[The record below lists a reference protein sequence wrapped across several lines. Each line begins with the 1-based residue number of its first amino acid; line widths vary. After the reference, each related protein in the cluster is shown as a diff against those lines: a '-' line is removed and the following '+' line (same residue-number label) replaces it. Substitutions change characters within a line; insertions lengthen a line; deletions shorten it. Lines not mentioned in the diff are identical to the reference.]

1 MGMYDF
7 IDVTESQG
15 EDTLPAEA
23 VKFNGKWLDHEVE
36 GFRTLRVSGR
46 ELMDCEIEDV
56 QMGSMDGTQY
66 QYKRYPARQIT
77 VTYRLMSESDT
88 AFREAFNRLNGL
100 LDAEEAELIFND
112 EPDKYFIATKAGN
125 SEVAAGRNSVTGE
138 IVFYCTDPSKYSV
151 VEKTFPASLNADG
164 ILEAT
169 IVNRGTES
177 VPVSYEI
184 VHKHENGYLGIVSQ
198 YGVMQYGRVEETD
211 WENYKQNEKLV
222 RLSDLSAL
230 PDDPGTNYMHPN
242 HVMGGSLVTET
253 IGGKPCLRL
262 RSTGAV
268 SAGKW
273 IGAMKTL
280 TVPADSEGHA
290 GAKNFYCYLNHW
302 FETGLMGQTAEQSIA
317 FLTGDNKVICGY
329 SLFKSDMTGNTAC
342 LEFWLNGKIVRSISF
357 APSSSDSANPFNH
370 GRGHNDIR
378 KEGDKVTFYWFGNYP
393 SYRSSA
399 IRNMECKKIQVAFT
413 QFDSRGLGNKYVT
426 RNYLRSLEFQKMG
439 VEKWRDVPNRYQEG
453 DVVSIDGEAARV
465 YVNGMANTGDEMI
478 GTKYFHVPPGET
490 KVQFYYSG
498 FCNPAPVVTARI
510 KEAFL

>member
-1 MGMYDF
+1 MGL
-7 IDVTESQG
+7 S
-15 EDTLPAEA
+15 
-23 VKFNGKWLDHEVE
+23 VKFNGYELNQYIDVLI
-36 GFRTLRVSGR
+36 GFTPFSGAEWSP
-46 ELMDCEIEDV
+46 ELLGDAGLKRGADFSYTTYKQKQIPMPYTVLEDL
-56 QMGSMDGTQY
+56 GEKHDEL
-66 QYKRYPARQIT
+66 ARI
-77 VTYRLMSESDT
+77 
-88 AFREAFNRLNGL
+88 LNV
-100 LDAEEAELIFND
+100 D
-112 EPDKYFIATKAGN
+112 EPKELVFGN
-125 SEVAAGRNSVTGE
+125 APDR
-138 IVFYCTDPSKYSV
+138 VFYAVPMGDLDFDDYECLGEGVITWLVPDGLAHST

-198 YGVMQYGRVEETD
+198 YGVMQYGCVEETD

-357 APSSSDSANPFNH
+357 APSSSDNANPFNN

-490 KVQFYYSG
+490 KVQFYYSS

>member
-1 MGMYDF
+1 M
-7 IDVTESQG
+7 
-15 EDTLPAEA
+15 
-23 VKFNGKWLDHEVE
+23 
-36 GFRTLRVSGR
+36 
-46 ELMDCEIEDV
+46 
-56 QMGSMDGTQY
+56 
-66 QYKRYPARQIT
+66 
-77 VTYRLMSESDT
+77 
-88 AFREAFNRLNGL
+88 
-100 LDAEEAELIFND
+100 
-112 EPDKYFIATKAGN
+112 
-125 SEVAAGRNSVTGE
+125 
-138 IVFYCTDPSKYSV
+138 
-151 VEKTFPASLNADG
+151 
-164 ILEAT
+164 
-169 IVNRGTES
+169 
-177 VPVSYEI
+177 
-184 VHKHENGYLGIVSQ
+184 
-198 YGVMQYGRVEETD
+198 EETD

-302 FETGLMGQTAEQSIA
+302 FETGLMGQTAEQSVA

-357 APSSSDSANPFNH
+357 APSSSDNANPFNN

-465 YVNGMANTGDEMI
+465 YVNGMANMGDEMI

>member
-1 MGMYDF
+1 MGLLKAVF
-7 IDVTESQG
+7 GGQEIPVKITRVNRNLHPEVVNKTQEIES
-15 EDTLPAEA
+15 
-23 VKFNGKWLDHEVE
+23 
-36 GFRTLRVSGR
+36 VSGV
-46 ELMDCEIEDV
+46 EFVYSKYKEKNITIEYEICNR
-56 QMGSMDGTQY
+56 T
-66 QYKRYPARQIT
+66 ARQ
-77 VTYRLMSESDT
+77 LSE
-88 AFREAFNRLNGL
+88 FRRNVAGILHSKEPRQ
-100 LDAEEAELIFND
+100 LIFSD
-112 EPDKYFIATKAGN
+112 EPHLYYNAVLSGEPKLDEEYLASAG
-125 SEVAAGRNSVTGE
+125 SLTFLVPDGLAHST
-138 IVFYCTDPSKYSV
+138 
-151 VEKTFPASLNADG
+151 VEKTFPASPNAEG
-164 ILEAT
+164 ILEAV

-357 APSSSDSANPFNH
+357 APSSSDNANPFNN

-490 KVQFYYSG
+490 KVQFYYSS

>member
-1 MGMYDF
+1 MGL
-7 IDVTESQG
+7 S
-15 EDTLPAEA
+15 
-23 VKFNGKWLDHEVE
+23 VKFNGYELNQYIDVLI
-36 GFRTLRVSGR
+36 GFTPFSGAEWSP
-46 ELMDCEIEDV
+46 ELLGDAGLKRGADFSYTTYKQKQIPMPYTVLEDL
-56 QMGSMDGTQY
+56 GEKHDEL
-66 QYKRYPARQIT
+66 ARI
-77 VTYRLMSESDT
+77 
-88 AFREAFNRLNGL
+88 LNV
-100 LDAEEAELIFND
+100 D
-112 EPDKYFIATKAGN
+112 EPKELVFGN
-125 SEVAAGRNSVTGE
+125 APDR
-138 IVFYCTDPSKYSV
+138 VFYAVPMGDLDFDDYECLGEGVITWLVPDGLAHST

-378 KEGDKVTFYWFGNYP
+378 KEGDKVTFYWFGSYP

>member
-1 MGMYDF
+1 MYMGL
-7 IDVTESQG
+7 S
-15 EDTLPAEA
+15 
-23 VKFNGKWLDHEVE
+23 VKFNGYELNQYIDVLI
-36 GFRTLRVSGR
+36 GFTPFSGAEWSP
-46 ELMDCEIEDV
+46 ELLGDAGLKRGADFSYTTYKQKQIPMPYTVLEDL
-56 QMGSMDGTQY
+56 GEKHDEL
-66 QYKRYPARQIT
+66 ARI
-77 VTYRLMSESDT
+77 
-88 AFREAFNRLNGL
+88 LNV
-100 LDAEEAELIFND
+100 D
-112 EPDKYFIATKAGN
+112 EPKELVFGN
-125 SEVAAGRNSVTGE
+125 APDR
-138 IVFYCTDPSKYSV
+138 VFYAVPMGDLDFDDYECLGEGVITWLVPDGLAHST

>member
-1 MGMYDF
+1 MGL
-7 IDVTESQG
+7 S
-15 EDTLPAEA
+15 
-23 VKFNGKWLDHEVE
+23 VKFNGYELNQYIDVLI
-36 GFRTLRVSGR
+36 GFTPFSGAEWSP
-46 ELMDCEIEDV
+46 ELLGDAGLKRGADFSYTTYKQKQIPMPYTVLEDL
-56 QMGSMDGTQY
+56 GEKHDEL
-66 QYKRYPARQIT
+66 ARI
-77 VTYRLMSESDT
+77 
-88 AFREAFNRLNGL
+88 LNV
-100 LDAEEAELIFND
+100 D
-112 EPDKYFIATKAGN
+112 EPKELVFGN
-125 SEVAAGRNSVTGE
+125 APDR
-138 IVFYCTDPSKYSV
+138 VFYAVPMGDLDFDDYECLGEGVITWLVPDGLAHST

-357 APSSSDSANPFNH
+357 APSSSDNANPFNN

-426 RNYLRSLEFQKMG
+426 QNYLRSLEFQKMG

-465 YVNGMANTGDEMI
+465 YVNGMANMGDEMI

>member
-1 MGMYDF
+1 MGL
-7 IDVTESQG
+7 S
-15 EDTLPAEA
+15 
-23 VKFNGKWLDHEVE
+23 VKFNGYELNQYIDVLI
-36 GFRTLRVSGR
+36 GFTPFSGAEWSP
-46 ELMDCEIEDV
+46 ELLGDAGLKRGADFSYTTYKQKQIPMPYTVLEDL
-56 QMGSMDGTQY
+56 GEKHDEL
-66 QYKRYPARQIT
+66 ARI
-77 VTYRLMSESDT
+77 
-88 AFREAFNRLNGL
+88 LNV
-100 LDAEEAELIFND
+100 D
-112 EPDKYFIATKAGN
+112 EPKELVFGN
-125 SEVAAGRNSVTGE
+125 APDR
-138 IVFYCTDPSKYSV
+138 VFYAVPMGDLDFDDYECLGEGVITWLVPDGLAHST

-198 YGVMQYGRVEETD
+198 YGVMQYGCVEETD

-302 FETGLMGQTAEQSIA
+302 FETGLMGQTAEQSVA

-357 APSSSDSANPFNH
+357 APSSSDNANPFNN

-490 KVQFYYSG
+490 KVQFYYSS

>member
-1 MGMYDF
+1 MGL
-7 IDVTESQG
+7 S
-15 EDTLPAEA
+15 
-23 VKFNGKWLDHEVE
+23 VKFNGYELNQYIDVLI
-36 GFRTLRVSGR
+36 GFTPFSGAEWSP
-46 ELMDCEIEDV
+46 ELLGDAGLKRGADFSYTTYKQKQIPMPYTVLEDL
-56 QMGSMDGTQY
+56 GEKHDEL
-66 QYKRYPARQIT
+66 ARI
-77 VTYRLMSESDT
+77 
-88 AFREAFNRLNGL
+88 LNV
-100 LDAEEAELIFND
+100 D
-112 EPDKYFIATKAGN
+112 EPKELVFGN
-125 SEVAAGRNSVTGE
+125 APDR
-138 IVFYCTDPSKYSV
+138 VFYAVPMGDLDFDDYECLGEGVITWLVPDGLAHST

-302 FETGLMGQTAEQSIA
+302 FETGLMGQTAEQSVA

>member
-1 MGMYDF
+1 MYR
-7 IDVTESQG
+7 
-15 EDTLPAEA
+15 
-23 VKFNGKWLDHEVE
+23 W
-36 GFRTLRVSGR
+36 
-46 ELMDCEIEDV
+46 
-56 QMGSMDGTQY
+56 
-66 QYKRYPARQIT
+66 
-77 VTYRLMSESDT
+77 
-88 AFREAFNRLNGL
+88 
-100 LDAEEAELIFND
+100 ELIFND

-184 VHKHENGYLGIVSQ
+184 WHRHENGYLGIVSQ

-357 APSSSDSANPFNH
+357 APSSSDNANPFNN

-490 KVQFYYSG
+490 KVQFYYSS

>member
-1 MGMYDF
+1 MGL
-7 IDVTESQG
+7 S
-15 EDTLPAEA
+15 
-23 VKFNGKWLDHEVE
+23 VKFNGYELNQYIDVLI
-36 GFRTLRVSGR
+36 GFTPFSGAEWSP
-46 ELMDCEIEDV
+46 ELLGDAGLKRGAVFSYTTYKQKQIPMPYTVLEDL
-56 QMGSMDGTQY
+56 GEKHDEL
-66 QYKRYPARQIT
+66 ARI
-77 VTYRLMSESDT
+77 
-88 AFREAFNRLNGL
+88 LNV
-100 LDAEEAELIFND
+100 D
-112 EPDKYFIATKAGN
+112 EPKELVFGN
-125 SEVAAGRNSVTGE
+125 APDR
-138 IVFYCTDPSKYSV
+138 VFYAVPMGDLDFDDYECLGEGVITWLVPDGLAHST
-151 VEKTFPASLNADG
+151 VEKTFPASPNAEG
-164 ILEAT
+164 ILEAV
-169 IVNRGTES
+169 IVNRGTEA
-177 VPVSYEI
+177 VPVSYEF

-211 WENYKQNEKLV
+211 WENYKQNEKLI
-222 RLSDLSAL
+222 RLSDVSSL
-230 PDDPGTNYMHPN
+230 PDDSGTNYMHPD

-253 IGGKPCLRL
+253 IGGRPCLRL
-262 RSTGAV
+262 RSAGAV
-268 SAGKW
+268 TAKKW
-273 IGAMKTL
+273 NGAMKTL
-280 TVPADSEGHA
+280 AVPTDSEGHA

-329 SLFKSDMTGNTAC
+329 SLFKSDMTGNTAW
-342 LEFWLNGKIVRSISF
+342 LEFWVNGKIVRSISF
-357 APSSSDSANPFNH
+357 APSGSDNANPFNN

-378 KEGDKVTFYWFGNYP
+378 KEGDKVTFYWFGSYP

-413 QFDSRGLGNKYVT
+413 QFDSRGLGNEYVT

>member
-1 MGMYDF
+1 M
-7 IDVTESQG
+7 
-15 EDTLPAEA
+15 
-23 VKFNGKWLDHEVE
+23 
-36 GFRTLRVSGR
+36 
-46 ELMDCEIEDV
+46 
-56 QMGSMDGTQY
+56 
-66 QYKRYPARQIT
+66 
-77 VTYRLMSESDT
+77 
-88 AFREAFNRLNGL
+88 
-100 LDAEEAELIFND
+100 
-112 EPDKYFIATKAGN
+112 
-125 SEVAAGRNSVTGE
+125 
-138 IVFYCTDPSKYSV
+138 
-151 VEKTFPASLNADG
+151 
-164 ILEAT
+164 
-169 IVNRGTES
+169 
-177 VPVSYEI
+177 
-184 VHKHENGYLGIVSQ
+184 
-198 YGVMQYGRVEETD
+198 EETD

-302 FETGLMGQTAEQSIA
+302 FETGLMGQTAEQSVA

-357 APSSSDSANPFNH
+357 APSSSDNANPFNN

-378 KEGDKVTFYWFGNYP
+378 KEGDKVTFYWFGSYP

-465 YVNGMANTGDEMI
+465 YVNGMANMGDEMI

>member
-1 MGMYDF
+1 MYMGL
-7 IDVTESQG
+7 S
-15 EDTLPAEA
+15 
-23 VKFNGKWLDHEVE
+23 VKFNGYELNQYIDVLI
-36 GFRTLRVSGR
+36 GFTPFSGAEWSP
-46 ELMDCEIEDV
+46 ELLGDAGLKRGVDFSYTTYKQKQIPMPYTVLEDL
-56 QMGSMDGTQY
+56 GEKHDEL
-66 QYKRYPARQIT
+66 ARI
-77 VTYRLMSESDT
+77 
-88 AFREAFNRLNGL
+88 LNV
-100 LDAEEAELIFND
+100 D
-112 EPDKYFIATKAGN
+112 EPKELVFGN
-125 SEVAAGRNSVTGE
+125 APDR
-138 IVFYCTDPSKYSV
+138 VFYAVPMGDLDFDDYECLGEGVITWLVPDGLAHST
-151 VEKTFPASLNADG
+151 VEKTFPASPNADG
-164 ILEAT
+164 ILEAV

-230 PDDPGTNYMHPN
+230 PDDPGTNYMHPD
-242 HVMGGSLVTET
+242 HVMGGSLVAET

-280 TVPADSEGHA
+280 TIPADSEGHA

-329 SLFKSDMTGNTAC
+329 SLFKSDMTGNTAW

-357 APSSSDSANPFNH
+357 APSSADNANPFNN

-378 KEGDKVTFYWFGNYP
+378 KEGDQVTFYWFGSYP

-413 QFDSRGLGNKYVT
+413 QFDSRGLGDRYVT

-465 YVNGMANTGDEMI
+465 YVNGMANMGDEMI

-498 FCNPAPVVTARI
+498 FCDPPPVVTARI

>member
-1 MGMYDF
+1 MYMGL
-7 IDVTESQG
+7 S
-15 EDTLPAEA
+15 
-23 VKFNGKWLDHEVE
+23 VKFNGYELNQYIDVLI
-36 GFRTLRVSGR
+36 GFTPFSGAEWAP
-46 ELMDCEIEDV
+46 ELLGDAGLKRGAVFSYTTYKQKQIPMPYTVLEDL
-56 QMGSMDGTQY
+56 GEKHDEL
-66 QYKRYPARQIT
+66 ARI
-77 VTYRLMSESDT
+77 
-88 AFREAFNRLNGL
+88 LNV
-100 LDAEEAELIFND
+100 D
-112 EPDKYFIATKAGN
+112 EPKELVFGN
-125 SEVAAGRNSVTGE
+125 APDR
-138 IVFYCTDPSKYSV
+138 VFYAVPMGDLDFDDYECLGEGVITWLVPDGLAHST
-151 VEKTFPASLNADG
+151 VEKTFPASLNAEG
-164 ILEAT
+164 ILEAV
-169 IVNRGTES
+169 IVNRGTEA
-177 VPVSYEI
+177 VPVSYEF

-211 WENYKQNEKLV
+211 WENYKQNEKLI
-222 RLSDLSAL
+222 RLSDLSSL

-242 HVMGGSLVTET
+242 HVMSGSLVTET

-262 RSTGAV
+262 RSKPNAAG
-268 SAGKW
+268 AGKW

-280 TVPADSEGHA
+280 TIPADSEGHA

-317 FLTGDNKVICGY
+317 FLTGDNHVICGY
-329 SLFKSDMTGNTAC
+329 SLYKADLTGNTAW

-490 KVQFYYSG
+490 KVQFYYSS

>member
-1 MGMYDF
+1 M
-7 IDVTESQG
+7 
-15 EDTLPAEA
+15 
-23 VKFNGKWLDHEVE
+23 
-36 GFRTLRVSGR
+36 
-46 ELMDCEIEDV
+46 
-56 QMGSMDGTQY
+56 
-66 QYKRYPARQIT
+66 
-77 VTYRLMSESDT
+77 
-88 AFREAFNRLNGL
+88 
-100 LDAEEAELIFND
+100 
-112 EPDKYFIATKAGN
+112 
-125 SEVAAGRNSVTGE
+125 
-138 IVFYCTDPSKYSV
+138 
-151 VEKTFPASLNADG
+151 
-164 ILEAT
+164 
-169 IVNRGTES
+169 
-177 VPVSYEI
+177 
-184 VHKHENGYLGIVSQ
+184 
-198 YGVMQYGRVEETD
+198 EETD

-302 FETGLMGQTAEQSIA
+302 FETGLMGQTAEQSFA

-490 KVQFYYSG
+490 KVQFYYSS

-510 KEAFL
+510 KESFL

>member
-1 MGMYDF
+1 MGL
-7 IDVTESQG
+7 S
-15 EDTLPAEA
+15 
-23 VKFNGKWLDHEVE
+23 VKFNGYELNQYIDVLI
-36 GFRTLRVSGR
+36 GFTPFSGAEWSP
-46 ELMDCEIEDV
+46 ELLGDAGLKRGADFSYTTYKQKQIPMPYTVLEDL
-56 QMGSMDGTQY
+56 GEKHDEL
-66 QYKRYPARQIT
+66 ARI
-77 VTYRLMSESDT
+77 
-88 AFREAFNRLNGL
+88 LNV
-100 LDAEEAELIFND
+100 D
-112 EPDKYFIATKAGN
+112 EPKELVFGN
-125 SEVAAGRNSVTGE
+125 APDR
-138 IVFYCTDPSKYSV
+138 VFYAVPMGDLDFDDYECLGEGVITWLVPDGLAHST
-151 VEKTFPASLNADG
+151 VEKTFPASPNAEG

>member
-1 MGMYDF
+1 M
-7 IDVTESQG
+7 
-15 EDTLPAEA
+15 
-23 VKFNGKWLDHEVE
+23 
-36 GFRTLRVSGR
+36 
-46 ELMDCEIEDV
+46 
-56 QMGSMDGTQY
+56 
-66 QYKRYPARQIT
+66 
-77 VTYRLMSESDT
+77 
-88 AFREAFNRLNGL
+88 
-100 LDAEEAELIFND
+100 
-112 EPDKYFIATKAGN
+112 
-125 SEVAAGRNSVTGE
+125 
-138 IVFYCTDPSKYSV
+138 
-151 VEKTFPASLNADG
+151 
-164 ILEAT
+164 
-169 IVNRGTES
+169 
-177 VPVSYEI
+177 
-184 VHKHENGYLGIVSQ
+184 
-198 YGVMQYGRVEETD
+198 EETD

-357 APSSSDSANPFNH
+357 APSSSDNANPFNN

-378 KEGDKVTFYWFGNYP
+378 KEGDKVTFYWFGSYP
-393 SYRSSA
+393 SYRASA

-490 KVQFYYSG
+490 KVQFYYSS

>member
-1 MGMYDF
+1 MGL
-7 IDVTESQG
+7 S
-15 EDTLPAEA
+15 
-23 VKFNGKWLDHEVE
+23 VKFNGYELNQYIDVLI
-36 GFRTLRVSGR
+36 GFTPFSGAEWSP
-46 ELMDCEIEDV
+46 ELLGDAGLKRGADFSYTTYKQKQIPMPYTVLEDL
-56 QMGSMDGTQY
+56 GEKHDEL
-66 QYKRYPARQIT
+66 ARI
-77 VTYRLMSESDT
+77 
-88 AFREAFNRLNGL
+88 LNV
-100 LDAEEAELIFND
+100 D
-112 EPDKYFIATKAGN
+112 EPKELVFGN
-125 SEVAAGRNSVTGE
+125 APDR
-138 IVFYCTDPSKYSV
+138 VFYAVPMGDLDFDDYECLGEGVITWLVPDGLAHST

-198 YGVMQYGRVEETD
+198 YGVMQYGCVEETD

-242 HVMGGSLVTET
+242 HVMGGSLVKET

-357 APSSSDSANPFNH
+357 APSSSDNANPFNN

-490 KVQFYYSG
+490 KVQFYYSS

>member
-1 MGMYDF
+1 MGL
-7 IDVTESQG
+7 S
-15 EDTLPAEA
+15 
-23 VKFNGKWLDHEVE
+23 VKFNGYELNQYIDVLI
-36 GFRTLRVSGR
+36 GFTPFSGAEWSP
-46 ELMDCEIEDV
+46 ELLGDAGLKRGADFSYTTYKQKQIPMPYTVLEDL
-56 QMGSMDGTQY
+56 GEKHDEL
-66 QYKRYPARQIT
+66 ARI
-77 VTYRLMSESDT
+77 
-88 AFREAFNRLNGL
+88 LNV
-100 LDAEEAELIFND
+100 D
-112 EPDKYFIATKAGN
+112 EPKELVFGN
-125 SEVAAGRNSVTGE
+125 APDR
-138 IVFYCTDPSKYSV
+138 VFYAVPMGDLDFDDYECLGEGVITWLVPDGLAHST

-357 APSSSDSANPFNH
+357 APSSSDNANPFNN

-465 YVNGMANTGDEMI
+465 YVNGMANMGDEMI

>member
-1 MGMYDF
+1 MYMGL
-7 IDVTESQG
+7 S
-15 EDTLPAEA
+15 
-23 VKFNGKWLDHEVE
+23 VKFNGYELNQYIDVLI
-36 GFRTLRVSGR
+36 GFTPFSGAEWSP
-46 ELMDCEIEDV
+46 ELLGDAGLKRGAVFSYTTYKQKQIPMPYTVLEDL
-56 QMGSMDGTQY
+56 GEKHDEL
-66 QYKRYPARQIT
+66 ARI
-77 VTYRLMSESDT
+77 
-88 AFREAFNRLNGL
+88 LNV
-100 LDAEEAELIFND
+100 D
-112 EPDKYFIATKAGN
+112 EPKELVFGN
-125 SEVAAGRNSVTGE
+125 APDR
-138 IVFYCTDPSKYSV
+138 VFYAVPMGDLDFDDYECLGEGVITWLIPDGLAHST
-151 VEKTFPASLNADG
+151 VEKTFPASPNAEG

-317 FLTGDNKVICGY
+317 FLTGDNHVICGY
-329 SLFKSDMTGNTAC
+329 SLYKADLTGNTAW

-357 APSSSDSANPFNH
+357 TPSSSDNANPFNN

-378 KEGDKVTFYWFGNYP
+378 KEGDKVTFYWFGSYP
-393 SYRSSA
+393 SYRTSA

-413 QFDSRGLGNKYVT
+413 QFDSRGLGNEYVT

-490 KVQFYYSG
+490 KVQFYCSS

>member
-1 MGMYDF
+1 MGLLK
-7 IDVTESQG
+7 VTFGGQEI
-15 EDTLPAEA
+15 P
-23 VKFNGKWLDHEVE
+23 VKITKVNRNLSPEVVNE
-36 GFRTLRVSGR
+36 IREIGSVSGV
-46 ELMDCEIEDV
+46 EFVYSKHKEKNITIEFEINHR
-56 QMGSMDGTQY
+56 T
-66 QYKRYPARQIT
+66 ARQL
-77 VTYRLMSESDT
+77 RE
-88 AFREAFNRLNGL
+88 FRRSVAGILRSKEPK
-100 LDAEEAELIFND
+100 ELIFSD
-112 EPDKYFIATKAGN
+112 EPYLYYNAILSGEPRLDEEYLT
-125 SEVAAGRNSVTGE
+125 STGAL
-138 IVFYCTDPSKYSV
+138 IFLVPDGLAHST
-151 VEKTFPASLNADG
+151 VEKTFPASLNAEG

-169 IVNRGTES
+169 IVNRGTEA
-177 VPVSYEI
+177 VPVSYEF

-242 HVMGGSLVTET
+242 HVMSGSLVTET

-262 RSTGAV
+262 RSKPNAAG
-268 SAGKW
+268 SGKW

-280 TVPADSEGHA
+280 TVPADSEGHK

-317 FLTGDNKVICGY
+317 FLTGDNHVICGY
-329 SLFKSDMTGNTAC
+329 SLYKADLTGNTAW

-357 APSSSDSANPFNH
+357 APSSSDNANPFNN

-378 KEGDKVTFYWFGNYP
+378 KEGDKVTFYWFGSYP

-413 QFDSRGLGNKYVT
+413 QFDSRGLGNEYVT

>member
-1 MGMYDF
+1 MGL
-7 IDVTESQG
+7 S
-15 EDTLPAEA
+15 
-23 VKFNGKWLDHEVE
+23 VKFNGYELNQYIDVLI
-36 GFRTLRVSGR
+36 GFTPFSGAEWSP
-46 ELMDCEIEDV
+46 ELLGDAGLKRGADFSYTTYKQKQIPMPYTVLEDL
-56 QMGSMDGTQY
+56 GEKHDEL
-66 QYKRYPARQIT
+66 ARI
-77 VTYRLMSESDT
+77 
-88 AFREAFNRLNGL
+88 LNV
-100 LDAEEAELIFND
+100 D
-112 EPDKYFIATKAGN
+112 EPKELVFGN
-125 SEVAAGRNSVTGE
+125 APDR
-138 IVFYCTDPSKYSV
+138 VFYAVPMGDLDFDDYECLGEGVITWLVPDGLAHST
-151 VEKTFPASLNADG
+151 VEKTFPASPNAEG

-490 KVQFYYSG
+490 KVQFYYSS

-510 KEAFL
+510 REAYL